1 MTTAPNTTF
10 VDMLSNKTSH
20 MAASV
25 RSVCRSENRAAI
37 DDEFCAGHVAMEP
50 RFAAITRS
58 QYSGSRFS
66 AARRASGSLQTRQP
80 RGLTLGQL
88 VERRLLYP
96 SHYDKPWVA
105 TSSETVRF
113 TELRAD
119 GRVQVNEPVRRCA
132 PIVKTAT
139 CLHRNISLWHA
150 RGQCATTIYVVG
162 RATLDQELPKGAAEL
177 QRRRHT

>member
-10 VDMLSNKTSH
+10 VDTLLNKTSR
-20 MAASV
+20 MGASV

-37 DDEFCAGHVAMEP
+37 DDELCAGHVAMEP

-66 AARRASGSLQTRQP
+66 AARRASGSLQTWRP

-105 TSSETVRF
+105 TSSETR
-113 TELRAD
+113 
-119 GRVQVNEPVRRCA
+119 
-132 PIVKTAT
+132 
-139 CLHRNISLWHA
+139 
-150 RGQCATTIYVVG
+150 TIYRTPRR
-162 RATLDQELPKGAAEL
+162 RANPGERAGSPLRPNSKGGHMFASQYQSVACARPMCDNNLCCRKGSSGPRIAKGAAEL